1 MRRNKP
7 GTKREDM
14 YKWED
19 IKLEESE
26 SLFALQEIIETYAK
40 KNKPSSKYF
49 KPPENTEINDWIYEN
64 FRNFLNELN
73 YFILHFKEV
82 CDEKTDPHMKMVVN
96 GEEMMFLCNAFV
108 PPESVPAIDYMV
120 LTVSQ
125 ATANINDTQ
134 LLSSRMNISKKVI
147 KEIKT
152 LSRRIYRIFAF
163 CYFMHFDEFD
173 SYEKKYHIVER

>member
-1 MRRNKP
+1 
-7 GTKREDM
+7 
-14 YKWED
+14 
-19 IKLEESE
+19 
-26 SLFALQEIIETYAK
+26 
-40 KNKPSSKYF
+40 
-49 KPPENTEINDWIYEN
+49 
-64 FRNFLNELN
+64 
-73 YFILHFKEV
+73 
-82 CDEKTDPHMKMVVN
+82 MVVN

-120 LTVSQ
+120 LTLSQ
-125 ATANINDTQ
+125 ATANLNDSQ

-173 SYEKKYHIVER
+173 SYEKKNHIVEKWTKFMKMYELMDKKSFYIPDSYFK